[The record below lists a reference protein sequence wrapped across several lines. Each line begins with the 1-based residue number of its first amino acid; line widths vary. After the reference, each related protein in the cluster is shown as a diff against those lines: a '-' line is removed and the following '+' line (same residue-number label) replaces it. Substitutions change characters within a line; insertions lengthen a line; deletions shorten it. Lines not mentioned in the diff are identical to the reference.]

1 MTDRARFD
9 GPTDDIV
16 VIDPV
21 TNELLDHVQ
30 RGGLLSKDV
39 PAKVRDELLARDNWT
54 AVKDP
59 SGSSK
64 ASDDKKES

>member
-9 GPTDDIV
+9 GPHDEV
-16 VIDPV
+16 LVIDPY
-21 TNELLDHVQ
+21 TNELLDTVK

-59 SGSSK
+59 SGAK
-64 ASDDKKES
+64 NEKES